1 MESKKK
7 EVILERQFIFFD
19 LILNSLK
26 SPTSKIK
33 KPEKEKK

>member
-7 EVILERQFIFFD
+7 EVILERQFLFFD

-26 SPTSKIK
+26 SSTAK
-33 KPEKEKK
+33 KPKKEEK